1 MLHGAGSSFLKMG
14 LTFAAWRTLGNIP
27 ILKEMLANNE
37 IVLLG
42 SILNNFELFG
52 MLAQPNALL
61 AFSELIIEVTS
72 SSSVGL
78 NVDPIQDG
86 LFRGAHR

>member
-1 MLHGAGSSFLKMG
+1 
-14 LTFAAWRTLGNIP
+14 
-27 ILKEMLANNE
+27 
-37 IVLLG
+37 
-42 SILNNFELFG
+42 

-78 NVDPIQDG
+78 NVNPLQDG
-86 LFRGAHR
+86 LFWGAHR

>member
-1 MLHGAGSSFLKMG
+1 
-14 LTFAAWRTLGNIP
+14 
-27 ILKEMLANNE
+27 
-37 IVLLG
+37 
-42 SILNNFELFG
+42 

-78 NVDPIQDG
+78 NVYPLQDG